1 MSSKVY
7 VVQQPMRRV
16 SKEDVDRGFYG
27 ENALGTFVPT
37 FDLTPALE
45 YGDIELL
52 LDSGVFV
59 GIATVPMI
67 RSFHEKL
74 RNYTSDDFLILTGNP
89 VAMGLATAVAA
100 HYNAGTVN
108 ILQWDRRQRKYIK
121 TENKAW

>member
-1 MSSKVY
+1 MAKVY

-16 SKEDVDRGFYG
+16 SEDDVDRGYYG
-27 ENALGTFVPT
+27 AKALGTFVPT
-37 FDLTPALE
+37 FDMTPALE

-74 RNYTSDDFLILTGNP
+74 RDFSDDDFLILTGNP
-89 VAMGLATAVAA
+89 VAMGIACAVAA
-100 HYNAGTVN
+100 HYNAGAVN

-121 TENKAW
+121 TANKVW